1 MMILKIISLF
11 FTLVS
16 ADVYLHNPRGS
27 NNRCDRRTNDR
38 RNANRLFDSQ
48 NNAAGGYAIS
58 CNRPENANSPDNITC
73 FQMNYYTNTII
84 PIRWTTQHNCGDNN
98 DGVYCSVEE
107 AMKWII
113 ELYSPNWKENVE
125 YQCALNFQNLE
136 FPVISEGP
144 RAIF

>member
-98 DGVYCSVEE
+98 DCQ
-107 AMKWII
+107 II
-113 ELYSPNWKENVE
+113 LQYACEGDLGTNIRDGHPQNSRGDTCTDTIPEL
-125 YQCALNFQNLE
+125 LD
-136 FPVISEGP
+136 EGIYNNE
-144 RAIF
+144 R